1 MTECVFL
8 NNTLKRLPMIEIS
21 DAISAFSAI
30 IELAKTAMSA
40 RDSTKVEE
48 ALFEL
53 KVKYLSAMEGSLQL
67 QGQIAALQGDKA
79 ALQSKLLVNKQL
91 LLDTQAE
98 LDQLKDSLAERKH
111 YALYE
116 IEAGIFCYRYKT
128 GADDEQ
134 TPAHYLCQP
143 CWDSGKKSI
152 LRMFTDM
159 IYLCPEQ
166 DHHKLTLV
174 TPVHP

>member
-1 MTECVFL
+1 
-8 NNTLKRLPMIEIS
+8 MIEIS
-21 DAISAFSAI
+21 DAISTFSAI

-40 RDSTKVEE
+40 RDSAKVEE

-79 ALQSKLLVNKQL
+79 ALQSKLLVSKQL

-98 LDQLKDSLAERKH
+98 LDQLKDSLAEREH

-134 TPAHYLCQP
+134 TPEHYLCQP

-152 LRMFTDM
+152 LRMFTDTRY
-159 IYLCPEQ
+159 ICPEH
-166 DHHKLTLV
+166 DHHRLMLTH
-174 TPVHP
+174 PVHD